1 MMDLIEVAKVLK
13 VAFPGYDIGAIRRVI
28 VGDAHSATKAR
39 PGWDILIADPVG
51 KSVERKG
58 AKNE

>member
-1 MMDLIEVAKVLK
+1 MDIIGIAKTLK
-13 VAFPGYDIGAIRRVI
+13 AAFPGYDIGAIRRVI

-39 PGWDILIADPVG
+39 PGWDILIADPIG

-58 AKNE
+58 EEHE